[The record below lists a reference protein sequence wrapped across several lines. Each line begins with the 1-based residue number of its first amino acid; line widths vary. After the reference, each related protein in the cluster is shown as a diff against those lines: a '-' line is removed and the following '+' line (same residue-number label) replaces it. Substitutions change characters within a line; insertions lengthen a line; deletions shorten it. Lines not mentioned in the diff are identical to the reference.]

1 MNYWNKA
8 IETMPL
14 KDIRALQL
22 KLLKKVVTEM
32 YASSKFYHDRMV
44 AADVRPDDI
53 KKLEDVSKLPVMK
66 KTDLRDNYPDKLFIR
81 PQSDILRYHVSSG
94 TTGKPTVVG
103 YTKNDLENWSESLA
117 RAFTSSGL
125 TKNDVLQISMG
136 YGLFT
141 GGLGK
146 HYGAEKI
153 GATVLPAGTGNT
165 ARQIEMMRDLPVTA
179 IACTP
184 SYMFHI
190 ADTCDKLGV
199 DIRRDTK
206 LRVGILGAEPWSEN
220 MRKKLQERTGI
231 LAQNCYGTSEMSGPM
246 FTECTEQKGIHVWQ
260 DLCLMEI
267 LDRNGDP
274 CAEGERGEMVLT
286 MLQKEAF
293 PLIRYKIG
301 DISSLEWE
309 KCGCGRTHPRLQR
322 LSGRTDDMLIIRGI
336 NVFPSQIEDV
346 IGEMDFLTP
355 FYHITVNAVN
365 YMDSISVEVEVTEQ
379 ALTDDMI
386 KMEKMKKEFDRRL
399 RDVLNIKAD
408 IKLALPGS
416 MPRTEGK
423 SKHVTDLRSFE

>member
-1 MNYWNKA
+1 
-8 IETMPL
+8 
-14 KDIRALQL
+14 
-22 KLLKKVVTEM
+22 
-32 YASSKFYHDRMV
+32 
-44 AADVRPDDI
+44 
-53 KKLEDVSKLPVMK
+53 
-66 KTDLRDNYPDKLFIR
+66 
-81 PQSDILRYHVSSG
+81 
-94 TTGKPTVVG
+94 
-103 YTKNDLENWSESLA
+103 
-117 RAFTSSGL
+117 
-125 TKNDVLQISMG
+125 MG

-165 ARQIEMMRDLPVTA
+165 ARQIELMLDLPVTA
-179 IACTP
+179 IAATP

-190 ADTCDKLGV
+190 ADVCDKMGV

-220 MRKKLQERTGI
+220 MRRKLQERTGI

-267 LDRNGDP
+267 LDKNGDP
-274 CAEGERGEMVLT
+274 CADGERGEMVMT

-293 PLIRYKIG
+293 PLIRYKMG
-301 DISSLEWE
+301 DISTLEWE
-309 KCGCGRTHPRLQR
+309 KCACGRTHPRLQR

-346 IGEMDFLTP
+346 IGEMDFLAP
-355 FYHITVNAVN
+355 FYHITVDAVN
-365 YMDSISVEVEVTEQ
+365 YMDSIAVEVEVTKQ
-379 ALTDDMI
+379 ALTDDMT
-386 KMEKMKKEFDRRL
+386 KMEKMKAEFDRRL
-399 RDVLNIKAD
+399 RVVLNIKAD

-423 SKHVTDLRSFE
+423 AKHVTDNRKYD